1 MENTQKPSLWSG
13 PSLVFWLSIVFAS
26 VTDST
31 LINVLP
37 VYMQDTVGSNLATG
51 WMITGL
57 TVASMVTR
65 LVCGPLTD
73 QFGRKRLAD
82 GRGTAVAG
90 QLLQVLDIERAADDR
105 WGVAMSTYSLLDDAG
120 SGAGGLA
127 QALQDRRHPKEG

>member
-37 VYMQDTVGSNLATG
+37 VYMQGTVGSNLATG

-57 TVASMVTR
+57 TVASMATVR
-65 LVCGPLTD
+65 PLTD
-73 QFGRKRLAD
+73 KFGRKRLAD
-82 GRGTAVAG
+82 GRGTAVTG